1 MALSKQITA
10 CQITIYQA
18 DGSTPAS
25 GYPKRVELY
34 SGSVTVKPYF
44 YSGTS
49 FDEALSGKLRTQL
62 GGFRPTVQLGWE
74 RLLNT
79 ANLANIVKDAVTTS
93 FRPRIFFAP
102 NASEI
107 SNGFNVILTDVTWSA
122 SIQSQITTQPINVE
136 FQGQEVLPNIPGYLQ
151 Q

>member
-10 CQITIYQA
+10 CQITIYES

-136 FQGQEVLPNIPGYLQ
+136 FRGQEVLPNIPGYLQ